1 MGNTLYIL
9 PGLGKAEHTGPQ
21 KFERVNS
28 KSQIINAR
36 SNQSLQQKCNSA
48 VSKFHKSSVEVNKIF
63 QPNLRLDFFTKYI
76 KDIFGKP
83 VKPRMLKKS
92 FSCNEKTASIKFDKI
107 SCKLVR
113 NKSTFN
119 LKEFNYLQ
127 SQENSGTYQ
136 YELKSVEKSNKLRKS
151 YITKLLVKNVW
162 QPTVKKSQIETLF
175 IYDWDDT
182 FFCTSYFS
190 PSGLFNSKK
199 ISINSKDKSILNKLE
214 DYVFQILTLSLQ
226 KGQVYIVTNA
236 APGWV
241 EFSVLTYY
249 KKLYPLLSKIKIIS
263 ARGMFEKSYP
273 DDSKRWKIETFLEIR
288 KNLDLGKITNFIC
301 MGDSQIE
308 IDASNIFVEKFHEIY
323 LKTIKFREHPTP
335 QDLLKQLK
343 LVNEQFN
350 HIYSS
355 PKNLIIKVE
364 RKERN
369 DVI

>member
-9 PGLGKAEHTGPQ
+9 PGLGKAEQRDVQ
-21 KFERVNS
+21 KFERINS
-28 KSQIINAR
+28 KSQITNQR
-36 SNQSLQQKCNSA
+36 TNQSLQQKCNSS
-48 VSKFHKSSVEVNKIF
+48 VTKFHKSSVEVNKIF
-63 QPNLRLDFFTKYI
+63 QPNLKLEFFTKYI
-76 KDIFGKP
+76 KDIF
-83 VKPRMLKKS
+83 VKPLRPRILKKS
-92 FSCNEKTASIKFDKI
+92 FSCSEKRALIFDKI
-107 SCKLVR
+107 SSKLVR

-127 SQENSGTYQ
+127 SLENPDILEF
-136 YELKSVEKSNKLRKS
+136 ELKSVEKCNKLRKS

-190 PSGLFNSKK
+190 PTGLFNSKK
-199 ISINSKDKSILNKLE
+199 ISINSRDKSILNRLE
-214 DYVFQILTLSLQ
+214 DYVIQILTQSLQ

-263 ARGMFEKSYP
+263 ARGMYEKRYP
-273 DDSKRWKIETFLEIR
+273 DDSKRWKIEAFLEIR
-288 KNLDLGKITNFIC
+288 KSLDLGKITNFIC

-323 LKTIKFREHPTP
+323 LKTIKFREHPRP
-335 QDLLKQLK
+335 EDLLKQLK

-364 RKERN
+364 KKEKN
-369 DVI
+369 